1 MPIKGGLERFIV
13 SRKRQTAPSV
23 FSDAFPDGK
32 PLRTF
37 PGIAFVSAT
46 RKLLAD
52 RSANFAVMTALCTPV
67 ALALTAFAIDEGSL
81 YNERRAAQSIV
92 DLAAITAAS
101 NITNAQQAVLTTL
114 ADNGITSVAVQQQG
128 ATVAPTASKAVVQ
141 IVPGRYTGV
150 STIAAGSRFEA
161 GKLPYNAVQVSLKKQ
176 GTLYFAGSIMAPP
189 TLGTTAIASAQPQAA
204 FSVGS
209 RLASLNGGILNALL
223 GGLLGGNISLSVMD
237 YNSLVSADVDVLSF
251 SDALATQLHLT
262 GVSYSDVLAS
272 KATVGQIATA
282 MANVPGLDHTAKI
295 ALQTMASSATNTVKI
310 PLSTLIDL
318 GSVGDLGIGQKPAGL
333 NVTASA
339 LSMLTAAAAL
349 ANGTNQ
355 VAVNLGA
362 TIPGLVST
370 TLAVAIG
377 EPMQN
382 SAWLAVG
389 EAGTV
394 VRTAQTR
401 IKLNASVTLGNSNLG
416 GGINLLAVNLPLNVE
431 VAYAEAKLTDISC
444 PTGPSSIKV
453 SIAAQPG
460 VVAAHLANS
469 SASGFA
475 DFTKPQSFSD
485 AEIADVSLKLLLI
498 NLNLLQ
504 INGQSAFAATNMTPT
519 TLTYNATDIA
529 NKTIKTAS
537 TKNLTQSLTTSLVN
551 NLSLSV
557 NALGLGIDVTALLGA
572 VKPAVTT
579 LLNGVTA
586 PVDDLVYN
594 VLGALG
600 VHVGEADVR
609 VTGASCGRSVLVQ

>member
-1 MPIKGGLERFIV
+1 MMPVKGGLM
-13 SRKRQTAPSV
+13 A
-23 FSDAFPDGK
+23 
-32 PLRTF
+32 
-37 PGIAFVSAT
+37 AT
-46 RKLLAD
+46 RRLVAD
-52 RSANFAVMTALCTPV
+52 RSANFAVMTALCAPV

-92 DLAAITAAS
+92 DLAAIAAAA

-128 ATVAPTASKAVVQ
+128 TTVAPTATKAVVQ

-161 GKLPYNAVQVSLKKQ
+161 GKLPYNAVQVSLKKR

-251 SDALATQLHLT
+251 TDALATQLHLT

-272 KATVGQIATA
+272 KATIGQIATA
-282 MANVPGLDHTAKI
+282 MANVPGLDRTAKI

-333 NVTASA
+333 SVDASA

-362 TIPGLVST
+362 TIPGLAST
-370 TLAVAIG
+370 TLAIAIG

-431 VAYAEAKLTDISC
+431 VAYAEAKLTDITC

-475 DFTKPQSFSD
+475 DFTKPQTFSD

-504 INGQSAFAATNMTPT
+504 ITGSSAFSATNMTPT

-529 NKTIKTAS
+529 NKAIRTVS

-551 NLSLSV
+551 KLSLSV
-557 NALGLGIDVTALLGA
+557 NALGLGLDVTALLGT

-586 PVDDLVYN
+586 PVDSLLYN

-600 VHVGEADVR
+600 VRVGEADVR
-609 VTGASCGRSVLVQ
+609 VTGATCGRSVLVQ

>member
-1 MPIKGGLERFIV
+1 M
-13 SRKRQTAPSV
+13 A
-23 FSDAFPDGK
+23 
-32 PLRTF
+32 
-37 PGIAFVSAT
+37 AT
-46 RKLLAD
+46 RRLLAD

-101 NITNAQQAVLTTL
+101 NITNAQQAVLTAL
-114 ADNGITSVAVQQQG
+114 SDNGITSVAVQQQG

-141 IVPGRYTGV
+141 VVPGRYTGV

-161 GKLPYNAVQVSLKKQ
+161 GKLPYNAVQVTLKKQ

-251 SDALATQLHLT
+251 TDALATQLHLT
-262 GVSYSDVLAS
+262 GVSYNDVLAS
-272 KATVGQIATA
+272 KATIGQIATA
-282 MANVPGLDHTAKI
+282 MANVPGLDRTAKL
-295 ALQTMASSATNTVKI
+295 ALQTMASSATNTVRI

-362 TIPGLVST
+362 TIPGLAST
-370 TLAVAIG
+370 TLAIAIG

-416 GGINLLAVNLPLNVE
+416 GGTSLVAVHLPLNVE
-431 VAYAEAKLTDISC
+431 VAYAEAKLTDITC

-460 VVAAHLANS
+460 VVSAHLANS
-469 SASGFA
+469 NGSGFA

-485 AEIADVSLKLLLI
+485 ADIADLKLLLVP
-498 NLNLLQ
+498 LLQ
-504 INGQSAFAATNMTPT
+504 VTGSSAFSVTNMAPT

-529 NKTIKTAS
+529 NKAIKTVS
-537 TKNLTQSLTTSLVN
+537 TKNLTQSLTTSLIN

-557 NALGLGIDVTALLGA
+557 NALGLGLDVTALLGT

-600 VHVGEADVR
+600 VHAGEADVR
-609 VTGASCGRSVLVQ
+609 VTGATCGRSVLVQ

>member
-1 MPIKGGLERFIV
+1 MSIKGGMM
-13 SRKRQTAPSV
+13 A
-23 FSDAFPDGK
+23 
-32 PLRTF
+32 
-37 PGIAFVSAT
+37 AT
-46 RKLLAD
+46 RRLVAD

-128 ATVAPTASKAVVQ
+128 TNVAPTATKAVVQ
-141 IVPGRYTGV
+141 VVPGRYTGV

-209 RLASLNGGILNALL
+209 RLASLNGGILNALI
-223 GGLLGGNISLSVMD
+223 GSLLGGNISLSVMD
-237 YNSLVSADVDVLSF
+237 YNSLISADVDVLSF
-251 SDALATQLHLT
+251 VDQLAVQLRLT

-282 MANVPGLDHTAKI
+282 MANVPGLDRTAKI
-295 ALQTMASSATNTVKI
+295 ALQAMASSATNTVKI
-310 PLSTLIDL
+310 PLSTLVDL
-318 GSVGDLGIGQKPAGL
+318 GSVGSLGLGQKPAGL
-333 NVTASA
+333 SVDASA
-339 LSMLTAAAAL
+339 FSMLTAAAAL

-362 TIPGLVST
+362 TIPGLTST
-370 TLAVAIG
+370 TLAIAIG

-382 SAWLAVG
+382 SPWLAVG
-389 EAGTV
+389 ESGTV

-401 IKLNASVTLGNSNLG
+401 IKLNASVTVGNSNLG
-416 GGINLLAVNLPLNVE
+416 GGINLLAVNLPLNIE
-431 VAYAEAKLTDISC
+431 VAYAEAKLTDITC

-460 VVAAHLANS
+460 VVEAHLADSNT
-469 SASGFA
+469 SGFA

-504 INGQSAFAATNMTPT
+504 IKGSSAFSITNMAPT
-519 TLTYNATDIA
+519 TLTYTATDIG
-529 NKTIKTAS
+529 NKAIKTVS

-557 NALGLGIDVTALLGA
+557 NALGLGLDVTALLGA

-586 PVDDLVYN
+586 PVDSLVYN

-609 VTGASCGRSVLVQ
+609 VTGATCGRSVLVQ

>member
-1 MPIKGGLERFIV
+1 MMAIKGGLM
-13 SRKRQTAPSV
+13 A
-23 FSDAFPDGK
+23 
-32 PLRTF
+32 
-37 PGIAFVSAT
+37 AT
-46 RKLLAD
+46 RRLLAD

-128 ATVAPTASKAVVQ
+128 TTVAPTATKAVVQ

-150 STIAAGSRFEA
+150 SAIAAGSRFEA

-204 FSVGS
+204 FSIGS

-251 SDALATQLHLT
+251 TDALATQLHLT

-272 KATVGQIATA
+272 KATIGQIATA
-282 MANVPGLDHTAKI
+282 MANVPGLDRTAKI
-295 ALQTMASSATNTVKI
+295 ALESMASSATNNVKV
-310 PLSTLIDL
+310 PLCNLVSL
-318 GSVGDLGIGQKPAGL
+318 GSVGSLDLGQKPAGL
-333 NVTASA
+333 SVGASA
-339 LSMLTAAAAL
+339 MSMLTAAAAL
-349 ANGTNQ
+349 ANGNNEVQ
-355 VAVNLGA
+355 VNLGA
-362 TIPGLVST
+362 TIPGLTSA

-377 EPMQN
+377 EPLQC
-382 SAWLAVG
+382 SPWLAVG
-389 EAGTV
+389 ESGTV

-401 IKLNASVTLGNSNLG
+401 IKLNASVTVGNSNLG
-416 GGINLLAVNLPLNVE
+416 GGTSLLAVHLPLNVE

-444 PTGPSSIKV
+444 PTGSSSIKV

-460 VVAAHLANS
+460 VVAARLANS
-469 SASGFA
+469 NASGFA
-475 DFTKPQSFSD
+475 DFTQPQSFSKAD
-485 AEIADVSLKLLLI
+485 IADLRLLLVP
-498 NLNLLQ
+498 LLRVT
-504 INGQSAFAATNMTPT
+504 GSSAFAVTNMTPT

-529 NKTIKTAS
+529 SKAIKTVS

-557 NALGLGIDVTALLGA
+557 NALGLGLDVTALLST

-586 PVDDLVYN
+586 PVDDLLYN

-609 VTGASCGRSVLVQ
+609 VTGATCGRSVLVQ

>member
-1 MPIKGGLERFIV
+1 MMRAKGGL
-13 SRKRQTAPSV
+13 TA
-23 FSDAFPDGK
+23 
-32 PLRTF
+32 
-37 PGIAFVSAT
+37 AT
-46 RKLLAD
+46 RRLLAD

-128 ATVAPTASKAVVQ
+128 TTVAPTASKAVVQ
-141 IVPGRYTGV
+141 IVAGRYTGV

-176 GTLYFAGSIMAPP
+176 GTLYFAGSIMSPP

-223 GGLLGGNISLSVMD
+223 GGLLGGNGISLSVMD
-237 YNSLVSADVDVLSF
+237 YNSLISADVDVLSF
-251 SDALATQLHLT
+251 TDALATQLHLT

-272 KATVGQIATA
+272 KATIGQIATA
-282 MANVPGLDHTAKI
+282 MANVPGLDRTAKI
-295 ALQTMASSATNTVKI
+295 ALQTMASNAPNTVKI

-339 LSMLTAAAAL
+339 LSMLTTAAAL
-349 ANGTNQ
+349 ANGTNP
-355 VAVNLGA
+355 VAVNLG
-362 TIPGLVST
+362 TSIPGLAST
-370 TLAVAIG
+370 TLAIAIG

-401 IKLNASVTLGNSNLG
+401 IKLNADVTVGNSNLG
-416 GGINLLAVNLPLNVE
+416 GGTSLVAVHLPLNVE
-431 VAYAEAKLTDISC
+431 VAYAEARLTDISC

-460 VVAAHLANS
+460 VVSAHLANS

-485 AEIADVSLKLLLI
+485 ADIADLKPLLI
-498 NLNLLQ
+498 PVLQ
-504 INGQSAFAATNMTPT
+504 VTGSSAFSVTNMTPT

-529 NKTIKTAS
+529 NKAIKTVS
-537 TKNLTQSLTTSLVN
+537 TKNLTQSLTTSLVD

-557 NALGLGIDVTALLGA
+557 NALGLGLEVTALLGT

-586 PVDDLVYN
+586 PVDSLVYN

-600 VHVGEADVR
+600 VRVGEADVR
-609 VTGASCGRSVLVQ
+609 VTGATCGRSVLVQ

>member
-1 MPIKGGLERFIV
+1 MRAKGGL
-13 SRKRQTAPSV
+13 
-23 FSDAFPDGK
+23 
-32 PLRTF
+32 
-37 PGIAFVSAT
+37 IAAT
-46 RKLLAD
+46 RRLLAD

-128 ATVAPTASKAVVQ
+128 TTVAPTASKAVVQ
-141 IVPGRYTGV
+141 IAPGRYTGV
-150 STIAAGSRFEA
+150 STIAAGSRFEP

-237 YNSLVSADVDVLSF
+237 YNSLASADVDVLSF
-251 SDALATQLHLT
+251 TDVLATQLHLT

-272 KATVGQIATA
+272 KATIGQIATA
-282 MANVPGLDHTAKI
+282 MANVPGLDRTAKL

-339 LSMLTAAAAL
+339 LSMITAAAAL

-355 VAVNLGA
+355 VAVDLGA
-362 TIPGLVST
+362 TIPGLAST
-370 TLAVAIG
+370 TLAIAIG

-401 IKLNASVTLGNSNLG
+401 IKLNADVTVGNSNLG
-416 GGINLLAVNLPLNVE
+416 GGTSLVAVHLPLNLE
-431 VAYAEAKLTDISC
+431 VAYAEAKLTDITC
-444 PTGPSSIKV
+444 PTGPSSINV

-460 VVAAHLANS
+460 VVSAHLANS
-469 SASGFA
+469 NASGFA
-475 DFTKPQSFSD
+475 DFAQPQSFSNAD
-485 AEIADVSLKLLLI
+485 IADLRLLLVP
-498 NLNLLQ
+498 LLQ
-504 INGQSAFAATNMTPT
+504 VTGSSAFSVTNMAPT
-519 TLTYNATDIA
+519 NLTFSATDIA
-529 NKTIKTAS
+529 NKAIKTVS

-551 NLSLSV
+551 NLSLSI
-557 NALGLGIDVTALLGA
+557 NALGLGLNVTALLGT

-579 LLNGVTA
+579 LLDGVTA
-586 PVDDLVYN
+586 PVDSLVYN

-600 VHVGEADVR
+600 VRVGEADVR
-609 VTGASCGRSVLVQ
+609 VTGATCGRSVLVQ

>member
-1 MPIKGGLERFIV
+1 M
-13 SRKRQTAPSV
+13 A
-23 FSDAFPDGK
+23 
-32 PLRTF
+32 
-37 PGIAFVSAT
+37 AT
-46 RKLLAD
+46 RRLVAD

-114 ADNGITSVAVQQQG
+114 SDNGITSVAVQEQG
-128 ATVAPTASKAVVQ
+128 TTVAPTASKAVVQ

-150 STIAAGSRFEA
+150 SAIAAGSRFEA

-176 GTLYFAGSIMAPP
+176 GTLYFAGSIMSPP

-251 SDALATQLHLT
+251 TDALATQLHLT

-310 PLSTLIDL
+310 PLSSLVDL
-318 GSVGDLGIGQKPAGL
+318 GSVGNLGLGQKPAGL
-333 NVTASA
+333 SVDASA

-355 VAVNLGA
+355 VTVNLGA
-362 TIPGLVST
+362 TIPGLAST
-370 TLAVAIG
+370 TLAIAIG

-401 IKLNASVTLGNSNLG
+401 IKLNASVTLGNANLG
-416 GGINLLAVNLPLNVE
+416 GGISLLAVNLPLNVE
-431 VAYAEAKLTDISC
+431 VAYAEAKLTDITC

-460 VVAAHLANS
+460 VVAAHLAKS

-475 DFTKPQSFSD
+475 DFTQPQSFSD

-504 INGQSAFAATNMTPT
+504 INGQSAFSVTNMAPA

-529 NKTIKTAS
+529 NKAIKTVS

-557 NALGLGIDVTALLGA
+557 NALGLGLDVTALLGT

-586 PVDDLVYN
+586 PVDSLVYN
-594 VLGALG
+594 VLAALG

-609 VTGASCGRSVLVQ
+609 VTGATCGRSVLVQ

>member
-1 MPIKGGLERFIV
+1 MMPAKGGLM
-13 SRKRQTAPSV
+13 
-23 FSDAFPDGK
+23 
-32 PLRTF
+32 
-37 PGIAFVSAT
+37 SAT
-46 RKLLAD
+46 RRLLAD
-52 RSANFAVMTALCTPV
+52 RRANFAVMTALCTPV

-128 ATVAPTASKAVVQ
+128 ANVAPTATKAVVQ

-272 KATVGQIATA
+272 KATIGQIATA

-295 ALQTMASSATNTVKI
+295 ALQTMASSATSTVKI

-339 LSMLTAAAAL
+339 LSMVTAAAAL

-362 TIPGLVST
+362 TIPGLTST
-370 TLAVAIG
+370 TLSIAIG

-416 GGINLLAVNLPLNVE
+416 GGINLLAVNLPLNIE
-431 VAYAEAKLTDISC
+431 VAYAEAKLTDITC

-460 VVAAHLANS
+460 VVEAHLAKS

-504 INGQSAFAATNMTPT
+504 INGQSAFSVTNMTPT
-519 TLTYNATDIA
+519 NLTFNATDIA
-529 NKTIKTAS
+529 NKAIKTVS

-557 NALGLGIDVTALLGA
+557 NALGLGLDGTALLGA

-609 VTGASCGRSVLVQ
+609 VTGATCGRSVLVQ

>member
-1 MPIKGGLERFIV
+1 MPIKGGLM
-13 SRKRQTAPSV
+13 A
-23 FSDAFPDGK
+23 
-32 PLRTF
+32 
-37 PGIAFVSAT
+37 AT
-46 RKLLAD
+46 RRLLVD

-101 NITNAQQAVLTTL
+101 NITNAQQAVLTAL
-114 ADNGITSVAVQQQG
+114 SDNGITSVAVQRQG
-128 ATVAPTASKAVVQ
+128 TTVAPTASKAVVQ
-141 IVPGRYTGV
+141 VVPGRYTGI

-161 GKLPYNAVQVSLKKQ
+161 GKLPYNAVQVTLKKQ

-251 SDALATQLHLT
+251 TDALATQLHLT
-262 GVSYSDVLAS
+262 GVSYNDVLAS
-272 KATVGQIATA
+272 KATIGQIATA
-282 MANVPGLDHTAKI
+282 MANVPGLDRTAKL
-295 ALQTMASSATNTVKI
+295 ALQTMASSATNTVRI

-362 TIPGLVST
+362 TIPGLAST
-370 TLAVAIG
+370 TLAIAIG

-401 IKLNASVTLGNSNLG
+401 IKLNADVTVGNSNLG
-416 GGINLLAVNLPLNVE
+416 GGTSLVAVHLPLNVE
-431 VAYAEAKLTDISC
+431 VAYAEAKLTDITC
-444 PTGPSSIKV
+444 PTGPSSINV

-460 VVAAHLANS
+460 VVSAHLANS
-469 SASGFA
+469 NASGFA
-475 DFTKPQSFSD
+475 DFAQPQSFSNAD
-485 AEIADVSLKLLLI
+485 IADLRLLLI
-498 NLNLLQ
+498 PLLQ
-504 INGQSAFAATNMTPT
+504 VTGSSAFSVTNMAPT
-519 TLTYNATDIA
+519 NLTFSATDIA
-529 NKTIKTAS
+529 NKTIKTVS

-551 NLSLSV
+551 NLSLSI
-557 NALGLGIDVTALLGA
+557 NALGLGLNVTALLGT

-586 PVDDLVYN
+586 PVDSLVYN

-600 VHVGEADVR
+600 VRVGEADVR
-609 VTGASCGRSVLVQ
+609 VTGATCGRSVLVQ

>member
-1 MPIKGGLERFIV
+1 MMSIKGGLM
-13 SRKRQTAPSV
+13 A
-23 FSDAFPDGK
+23 
-32 PLRTF
+32 
-37 PGIAFVSAT
+37 AT
-46 RKLLAD
+46 RRLVAD
-52 RSANFAVMTALCTPV
+52 PSANFAVMTALCTPV

-128 ATVAPTASKAVVQ
+128 TNVAPTASKAVVQ
-141 IVPGRYTGV
+141 VVPGRYTGV

-209 RLASLNGGILNALL
+209 RLASLNGGILNALI
-223 GGLLGGNISLSVMD
+223 GSLLGGNISLSVMD
-237 YNSLVSADVDVLSF
+237 YNSLISADVDVLSF
-251 SDALATQLHLT
+251 VDQLAVQLRLT

-282 MANVPGLDHTAKI
+282 MANVPGLDRTAKI
-295 ALQTMASSATNTVKI
+295 ALQAMASSATNTVKI
-310 PLSTLIDL
+310 PLSTLVDL
-318 GSVGDLGIGQKPAGL
+318 GSVGSLGLGQKPAGL
-333 NVTASA
+333 SVDASA

-362 TIPGLVST
+362 TIPGLTST
-370 TLAVAIG
+370 TLAIAIG

-382 SAWLAVG
+382 SPWLAVG

-401 IKLNASVTLGNSNLG
+401 IKLNASVTVGNSNLG
-416 GGINLLAVNLPLNVE
+416 GGINLLAVNLPLDIE
-431 VAYAEAKLTDISC
+431 VAYAEAKLTDITC

-460 VVAAHLANS
+460 VVEAHLADSNTR
-469 SASGFA
+469 GFA

-504 INGQSAFAATNMTPT
+504 IKGSSAFSITNMAPT
-519 TLTYNATDIA
+519 TLTYTATDIG
-529 NKTIKTAS
+529 NKAIKTVS

-557 NALGLGIDVTALLGA
+557 NALGLGLDVTALLGA

-586 PVDDLVYN
+586 PVDSLVYN

-609 VTGASCGRSVLVQ
+609 VTGATCGRSVLVQ